1 MEIISSVRSD
11 IVRWPAEYAA
21 PTEPEMVLGCD
32 FYKYVAPMGLV
43 YVNSVHHLT
52 KPRFFLDK
60 ILAGRKV
67 SSVK

>member
-1 MEIISSVRSD
+1 
-11 IVRWPAEYAA
+11 
-21 PTEPEMVLGCD
+21 
-32 FYKYVAPMGLV
+32 MGLV